1 MDKKHTSMLNLNSG
15 CVLIWLML
23 LNLVFSSNTSAQ
35 RSLIKIKCFNNSYLI
50 KTSKTA
56 VKISLK
62 DIDSASRDFIDSA
75 TKKGL
80 YLRKLGMIEYN
91 RVDYFEFRP
100 YWKMVR
106 ITNAVYFTGM
116 INIFPFAIYESYSGL
131 YGSGSIIPTWF
142 LTIPIWAGIILGAY
156 NLILY
161 GIKPVILLDKI
172 DESNFEM
179 VKERY

>member
-1 MDKKHTSMLNLNSG
+1 MNKKHTSILNLNFG
-15 CVLIWLML
+15 CILMWMMFF
-23 LNLVFSSNTSAQ
+23 NLVFSSYSYAQ

-62 DIDSASRDFIDSA
+62 NKDGASWDFIDSA

-131 YGSGSIIPTWF
+131 YSGSIVPTWF
-142 LTIPIWAGIILGAY
+142 LTIPIWAGIIPGAY
-156 NLILY
+156 NLLLY
-161 GIKPVILLDKI
+161 GIKPVIVLDKI

>member
-1 MDKKHTSMLNLNSG
+1 MWM
-15 CVLIWLML
+15 MFF
-23 LNLVFSSNTSAQ
+23 NLVFSSYSYAQ
-35 RSLIKIKCFNNSYLI
+35 RSLIKIKCFKDTYLI
-50 KTSKTA
+50 KASKTA

-62 DIDSASRDFIDSA
+62 DLDGTSKDFIDSA
-75 TKKGL
+75 TKGGL
-80 YLRKLGMIEYN
+80 YLRNLGLVEYD

-106 ITNAVYFTGM
+106 IANAIYFTGM

-142 LTIPIWAGIILGAY
+142 LTIPIWAGIIPGAY
-156 NLILY
+156 NLIIY
-161 GIKPVILLDKI
+161 RIKPVIVLDKI

-179 VKERY
+179 LKERY